1 MSPPTGA
8 PGANYGDF
16 MAYLSSQLQ
25 RSWQA
30 SCHLFFGLPVA
41 MTAFLGCFAV
51 PTGVFFTLFLIGAP
65 AWPEIVRTLRR
76 FAGYERVR
84 AGGWL
89 GKPIPELYLPLDGS
103 PSDRVR
109 LALTDPGTW
118 RDALWL
124 PYATLSILGF
134 SAVVLVLWP
143 VALLVDGTAAAF
155 HRSGERRDTSA
166 FEEAP
171 QPPRAL
177 LLPVFEQL
185 ADAQA
190 RWTAALLKPS
200 PSAKLGQR
208 VAELSESR
216 AGAMES
222 HSAELRRIERD
233 LHDGVQA
240 QLVALSMR
248 VGLARQQVKSDPDTA
263 TRWLDEAQE
272 EIDATLAAL
281 RGIVR
286 TVHPPVLTDRGLA
299 GAVRT
304 LAVSADIPVEMNL
317 AAVETG
323 HRLPA
328 AVEAAVYFV
337 IAECLTNIRK
347 HSGAT
352 HASVRF
358 TRADGS
364 LQVVVTDNGRGGAE
378 EHGGSG
384 LLGIRRRVAALDGT
398 TEITSPPGGPT
409 RMKVELPCGS

>member
-1 MSPPTGA
+1 
-8 PGANYGDF
+8 

-41 MTAFLGCFAV
+41 MAAFLGCFAV
-51 PTGVFFTLFLIGAP
+51 PAGVFFTLVLVGAP
-65 AWPEIVRTLRR
+65 AWPEIVRVLRR

-89 GKPIPELYLPLDGS
+89 GKPVPELYLPLDGS
-103 PSDRVR
+103 PGDRVR

-155 HRSGERRDTSA
+155 GHR
-166 FEEAP
+166 
-171 QPPRAL
+171 PRA
-177 LLPVFEQL
+177 LPVFEQL

-409 RMKVELPCGS
+409 RMKAELPCGS

>member
-1 MSPPTGA
+1 
-8 PGANYGDF
+8 

-41 MTAFLGCFAV
+41 MAAFLGCFAV
-51 PTGVFFTLFLIGAP
+51 PAGVFFTLVLVGAP
-65 AWPEIVRTLRR
+65 AWPEIVRVLRR
-76 FAGYERVR
+76 FAGFERGR

-155 HRSGERRDTSA
+155 GHR
-166 FEEAP
+166 
-171 QPPRAL
+171 PRA
-177 LLPVFEQL
+177 LPVFEHL

-317 AAVETG
+317 AAVEIG

-398 TEITSPPGGPT
+398 TEINSPPGGPT

>member
-1 MSPPTGA
+1 
-8 PGANYGDF
+8 

-30 SCHLFFGLPVA
+30 SCHLFFGLPLA
-41 MTAFLGCFAV
+41 MAAFLGCFAV
-51 PTGVFFTLFLIGAP
+51 PAGVFFTLVLVGAP
-65 AWPEIVRTLRR
+65 AWPEIVRVLRR
-76 FAGYERVR
+76 FAGYERGR

-124 PYATLSILGF
+124 PYATVSILGF

-155 HRSGERRDTSA
+155 GRR
-166 FEEAP
+166 
-171 QPPRAL
+171 PRAL
-177 LLPVFEQL
+177 TVFENL

-248 VGLARQQVKSDPDTA
+248 VGLARQQVRSDPDAA

-286 TVHPPVLTDRGLA
+286 TVHPPVLTDRGMA

-358 TRADGS
+358 ARADGS

>member
-1 MSPPTGA
+1 
-8 PGANYGDF
+8 

-30 SCHLFFGLPVA
+30 SCQLFFGLPVA
-41 MTAFLGCFAV
+41 MAAFLGCFAV
-51 PTGVFFTLFLIGAP
+51 PAGVFFTLVLVGAP
-65 AWPEIVRTLRR
+65 AWPEIVRVLRR

-89 GKPIPELYLPLDGS
+89 GKPVPELYLPLDGS

-143 VALLVDGTAAAF
+143 VALLVDGTAAVF
-155 HRSGERRDTSA
+155 GRR
-166 FEEAP
+166 
-171 QPPRAL
+171 PRA
-177 LLPVFEQL
+177 LPVFESL
-185 ADAQA
+185 ADVQA

-248 VGLARQQVKSDPDTA
+248 VGLARQQVRSDPDAA
-263 TRWLDEAQE
+263 TRWLAEAQE
-272 EIDATLAAL
+272 GIDATLAAL

-317 AAVETG
+317 AAVESG

-358 TRADGS
+358 ARADGF

-384 LLGIRRRVAALDGT
+384 LLGIRRRIAALDGT
-398 TEITSPPGGPT
+398 SEITSPPGGPT
-409 RMKVELPCGS
+409 RTKVELPCGS

>member
-1 MSPPTGA
+1 MV
-8 PGANYGDF
+8 
-16 MAYLSSQLQ
+16 LSSSRFQ

-30 SCHLFFGLPVA
+30 SCQLFFGVPVA
-41 MTAFLGCFAV
+41 MAAFLGCFAV
-51 PTGVFFTLFLIGAP
+51 PAGVFFTLVLVGAP
-65 AWPEIVRTLRR
+65 AWPEIVRVLRR
-76 FAGYERVR
+76 FAGYERGR

-89 GKPIPELYLPLDGS
+89 GEPVPEVYLPLDGS
-103 PSDRVR
+103 PGDRVR

-134 SAVVLVLWP
+134 SVLVLVLWP
-143 VALLVDGTAAAF
+143 VALVVDGAAAVCGR
-155 HRSGERRDTSA
+155 RSARV
-166 FEEAP
+166 
-171 QPPRAL
+171 
-177 LLPVFEQL
+177 LPVFESL

-190 RWTAALLKPS
+190 RWTVVLLRPS
-200 PSAKLGQR
+200 ASAKLGRR

-248 VGLARQQVKSDPDTA
+248 VGLARQQVRSDPDAA

-304 LAVSADIPVEMNL
+304 LGVSAGIPVEMNL
-317 AAVETG
+317 AAVEDG

-337 IAECLTNIRK
+337 IAECLTNVRK

-358 TRADGS
+358 TRAGGS
-364 LQVVVTDNGRGGAE
+364 LRVVVTDDGRGGAG

-398 TEITSPPGGPT
+398 TEISSPSGG
-409 RMKVELPCGS
+409 RRG

>member
-1 MSPPTGA
+1 
-8 PGANYGDF
+8 

-41 MTAFLGCFAV
+41 MAAFLGCFAV
-51 PTGVFFTLFLIGAP
+51 PAGVFFTLVLVGAP
-65 AWPEIVRTLRR
+65 AWPEIVRVLRR

-89 GKPIPELYLPLDGS
+89 GKPVPELYLPLDGS

-155 HRSGERRDTSA
+155 GHR
-166 FEEAP
+166 
-171 QPPRAL
+171 PRA
-177 LLPVFEQL
+177 LPVFEQL

-358 TRADGS
+358 TRAGGS

>member
-1 MSPPTGA
+1 MG
-8 PGANYGDF
+8 
-16 MAYLSSQLQ
+16 YLSGRL
-25 RSWQA
+25 RRARQA
-30 SCHLFFGLPVA
+30 SWYLFSGLPVA
-41 MTAFLGCFAV
+41 MGAFLGCVAV
-51 PTGVFFTLFLIGAP
+51 PAGVFFTVCLIGAP
-65 AWPEIVRTLRR
+65 AWPEIVRALRR
-76 FAGYERVR
+76 FAGHERVR
-84 AGGWL
+84 AGARL
-89 GKPIPELYLPLDGS
+89 GEPIGELYLPLDGS
-103 PSDRVR
+103 PGDRVR

-124 PYATLSILGF
+124 PFATVSVIGF
-134 SAVVLVLWP
+134 GALALVLWP
-143 VALLVDGTAAAF
+143 VALLVDGTAAVV
-155 HRSGERRDTSA
+155 RRAGST
-166 FEEAP
+166 P

-177 LLPVFEQL
+177 LLPVFEAL

-190 RWTAALLKPS
+190 RWTAVLLR
-200 PSAKLGQR
+200 PSASARLGQR

-248 VGLARQQVKSDPDTA
+248 VGLARQQVGRDPDTA
-263 TRWLDEAQE
+263 ARWLAEAQE

-304 LAVSADIPVEMNL
+304 LVVSAGIPVETNL
-317 AAVETG
+317 SAVENG

-337 IAECLTNIRK
+337 VAECLTNIRK

-358 TRADGS
+358 TRAAGS
-364 LQVVVTDNGRGGAE
+364 LRVVVTDNGRGGAGE
-378 EHGGSG
+378 YGGSG

-398 TEITSPPGGPT
+398 TEFTSPAGGPT
-409 RMKVELPCGS
+409 RMRVELPCGF

>member
-1 MSPPTGA
+1 MEHFTSR
-8 PGANYGDF
+8 
-16 MAYLSSQLQ
+16 LQ

-41 MTAFLGCFAV
+41 MAAFLGCFAV
-51 PTGVFFTLFLIGAP
+51 PAGVFFTLFLIGAP

-89 GKPIPELYLPLDGS
+89 GRPIPALYLPLDGS
-103 PSDRVR
+103 PGDRVR
-109 LALTDPGTW
+109 LAFTDPGTW

-124 PYATLSILGF
+124 PFATVSILGCG
-134 SAVVLVLWP
+134 AIVLVLWP
-143 VALLVDGTAAAF
+143 LALLVDGATAAV
-155 HRSGERRDTSA
+155 HRMRERGNTGSGGA
-166 FEEAP
+166 AP
-171 QPPRAL
+171 PPPRAL
-177 LLPVFEQL
+177 LLPAFEKL

-208 VAELSESR
+208 VAELAESR

-248 VGLARQQVKSDPDTA
+248 VGLARQQVRKDPEVA
-263 TRWLDEAQE
+263 AEWLGEAQE

-317 AAVETG
+317 AAVENG
-323 HRLPA
+323 RRLPA

-352 HASVRF
+352 RASVRF
-358 TRADGS
+358 TRPDGS
-364 LQVVVTDNGRGGAE
+364 LHVVVTDNGRGGAE

-409 RMKVELPCGS
+409 RMRVELPCGS

>member
-1 MSPPTGA
+1 
-8 PGANYGDF
+8 

-41 MTAFLGCFAV
+41 MGAFLGCFAV
-51 PTGVFFTLFLIGAP
+51 PAGVFFTLVLVGAP

-155 HRSGERRDTSA
+155 GH
-166 FEEAP
+166 
-171 QPPRAL
+171 QPRA
-177 LLPVFEQL
+177 LPVFEQL

>member
-1 MSPPTGA
+1 
-8 PGANYGDF
+8 

-41 MTAFLGCFAV
+41 MAAFLGCFAV
-51 PTGVFFTLFLIGAP
+51 PAGVFFTLVLVGAP
-65 AWPEIVRTLRR
+65 AWPEIVRILRR
-76 FAGYERVR
+76 FAGYERGR

-155 HRSGERRDTSA
+155 GHR
-166 FEEAP
+166 
-171 QPPRAL
+171 PRA
-177 LLPVFEQL
+177 LPVFEHL

-317 AAVETG
+317 AAVEIG

>member
-1 MSPPTGA
+1 
-8 PGANYGDF
+8 

-41 MTAFLGCFAV
+41 MAAFLGCFAV
-51 PTGVFFTLFLIGAP
+51 PAGVFFTLVLVGAP
-65 AWPEIVRTLRR
+65 AWPEIVRVLRR

-89 GKPIPELYLPLDGS
+89 GKPVAELYLPLDGS

-134 SAVVLVLWP
+134 SAAVLVLWP
-143 VALLVDGTAAAF
+143 VALLVDGTAAVF
-155 HRSGERRDTSA
+155 GRR
-166 FEEAP
+166 
-171 QPPRAL
+171 PRA
-177 LLPVFEQL
+177 LPVFENL
-185 ADAQA
+185 ADVQA

-216 AGAMES
+216 AGARES
-222 HSAELRRIERD
+222 LSAELRRIERD

-248 VGLARQQVKSDPDTA
+248 VGLARQQVGRDPDAA
-263 TRWLDEAQE
+263 TRWLAEAQE

-299 GAVRT
+299 GAVRA

-317 AAVETG
+317 AAVENG

-358 TRADGS
+358 TRAGGS
-364 LQVVVTDNGRGGAE
+364 LQVVVTDNGRGGAG

-384 LLGIRRRVAALDGT
+384 LLGIRRRIAALDGT
-398 TEITSPPGGPT
+398 TEITSPAGGPT
-409 RMKVELPCGS
+409 RTKVELPCGS

>member
-1 MSPPTGA
+1 
-8 PGANYGDF
+8 

-41 MTAFLGCFAV
+41 MAAFLGCFAV
-51 PTGVFFTLFLIGAP
+51 PAGVFFTLVLVGAP
-65 AWPEIVRTLRR
+65 AWPEIVRVLRR

-143 VALLVDGTAAAF
+143 VALLVDGTGAAF
-155 HRSGERRDTSA
+155 GHR
-166 FEEAP
+166 
-171 QPPRAL
+171 PRA
-177 LLPVFEQL
+177 LPVFEHL

-304 LAVSADIPVEMNL
+304 LRVSADIPVEMNL

-358 TRADGS
+358 TRAHGT

>member
-1 MSPPTGA
+1 
-8 PGANYGDF
+8 

-41 MTAFLGCFAV
+41 MAAFLGCFAV
-51 PTGVFFTLFLIGAP
+51 PAGVFFTLVLVGAP
-65 AWPEIVRTLRR
+65 AWPEIVRILRR
-76 FAGYERVR
+76 FAGYERGR

-143 VALLVDGTAAAF
+143 VALLVDGTATAF
-155 HRSGERRDTSA
+155 GHR
-166 FEEAP
+166 
-171 QPPRAL
+171 PRA
-177 LLPVFEQL
+177 LPVFEHL

-317 AAVETG
+317 AAVEIG

>member
-1 MSPPTGA
+1 
-8 PGANYGDF
+8 
-16 MAYLSSQLQ
+16 MAYLSCQFQ

-41 MTAFLGCFAV
+41 MAAFLGCFAV

-65 AWPEIVRTLRR
+65 AWPEIVRILRR

-89 GKPIPELYLPLDGS
+89 GKPITELYLPLDGS

-124 PYATLSILGF
+124 LYATVSVLGF

-143 VALLVDGTAAAF
+143 VALLVDGTAAVF
-155 HRSGERRDTSA
+155 GRR
-166 FEEAP
+166 
-171 QPPRAL
+171 PRV
-177 LLPVFEQL
+177 LPVFEDL

-200 PSAKLGQR
+200 PSVKLGQR

-248 VGLARQQVKSDPDTA
+248 VGLARQQVRSDPDAA
-263 TRWLDEAQE
+263 TRWLAEAQE

-299 GAVRT
+299 GAVRA

-317 AAVETG
+317 AAVENG

-347 HSGAT
+347 HSGAS

-364 LQVVVTDNGRGGAE
+364 LQVVVADNGRGGAGE
-378 EHGGSG
+378 RGGSG

-409 RMKVELPCGS
+409 RMRVELPCGS

>member
-1 MSPPTGA
+1 
-8 PGANYGDF
+8 

-41 MTAFLGCFAV
+41 MAAFLGCFAV
-51 PTGVFFTLFLIGAP
+51 PAGVFFTLLLVGAP
-65 AWPEIVRTLRR
+65 AWPEIVRILRR
-76 FAGYERVR
+76 FAGYERGR

-155 HRSGERRDTSA
+155 GHR
-166 FEEAP
+166 
-171 QPPRAL
+171 PRA
-177 LLPVFEQL
+177 LPVFEQL

-317 AAVETG
+317 AAVEIG

>member
-1 MSPPTGA
+1 
-8 PGANYGDF
+8 

-41 MTAFLGCFAV
+41 MAAFLGCFAV
-51 PTGVFFTLFLIGAP
+51 PAGVFFTLVLVGAP
-65 AWPEIVRTLRR
+65 AWPEIVRVLRR
-76 FAGYERVR
+76 FAGYERGR

-155 HRSGERRDTSA
+155 GHR
-166 FEEAP
+166 
-171 QPPRAL
+171 PRA
-177 LLPVFEQL
+177 LPVFEHL

-317 AAVETG
+317 AAVEIG

>member
-1 MSPPTGA
+1 MSS
-8 PGANYGDF
+8 F
-16 MAYLSSQLQ
+16 SSQLR

-30 SCHLFFGLPVA
+30 SCYLSFGLPVA
-41 MTAFLGCFAV
+41 MAAFLGCFAV
-51 PTGVFFTLFLIGAP
+51 PIGVFFTAFVIGAP
-65 AWPEIVRTLRR
+65 AWPEIVRVLRR
-76 FAGYERVR
+76 FAGSERVR
-84 AGGWL
+84 AGDWL

-124 PYATLSILGF
+124 PVATFTILVFGVL
-134 SAVVLVLWP
+134 ALVLWP
-143 VALLVDGTAAAF
+143 PALLVDGAAAGI
-155 HRSGERRDTSA
+155 R
-166 FEEAP
+166 
-171 QPPRAL
+171 RAL
-177 LLPVFEQL
+177 DRRSVRPYDSAQEPARTRLLPLHEAL
-185 ADAQA
+185 ADTQA

-208 VAELSESR
+208 VAELAESR
-216 AGAMES
+216 AGAMEA

-248 VGLARQQVKSDPDTA
+248 VGLARQQVKSDPDA
-263 TRWLDEAQE
+263 AAQWLAEAQE
-272 EIDATLAAL
+272 EIDGTLAAL

-299 GAVRT
+299 GAVRA
-304 LAVSADIPVEMNL
+304 LAVSMDIPVEMNL
-317 AAVETG
+317 AAVESG

-328 AVEAAVYFV
+328 SVEAAVYFV

-347 HSGAT
+347 HSGADRV
-352 HASVRF
+352 SVRF
-358 TRADGS
+358 TRADGM
-364 LQVVVTDNGRGGAE
+364 LQIVVTDNGRGGAE